1 MGRALQLLL
10 RPGRLPPT
18 PYSTLGALYGPAR
31 LRWRRGGVGVG
42 HLQWYLAE
50 GAREL
55 CHGLCQAF
63 QKRDL
68 PRALL
73 FDNGSAMIAAETE
86 QGLR

>member
-1 MGRALQLLL
+1 LLGVL
-10 RPGRLPPT
+10 DDHSRLCC
-18 PYSTLGALYGPAR
+18 
-31 LRWRRGGVGVG
+31 

-68 PRALL
+68 PRSLLYDYVPRHIIIILCPVALC
-73 FDNGSAMIAAETE
+73 GRSPPSC
-86 QGLR
+86 